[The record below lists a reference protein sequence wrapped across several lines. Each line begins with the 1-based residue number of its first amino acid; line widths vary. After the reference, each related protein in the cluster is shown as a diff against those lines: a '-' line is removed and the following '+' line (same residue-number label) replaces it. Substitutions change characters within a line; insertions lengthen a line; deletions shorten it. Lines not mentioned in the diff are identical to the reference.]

1 MPYTTDNKALNSPF
15 LDRRTK
21 LLPCQKEMVLHWYK
35 AGTSIRALAKMFKVD
50 RRLIQFMI
58 FPERKQKNLEDRQ
71 ARGGWEQYYNREE
84 HTAAIREHRRYKYKT
99 LK

>member
-1 MPYTTDNKALNSPF
+1 
-15 LDRRTK
+15 
-21 LLPCQKEMVLHWYK
+21 MVLHWYK